1 MSLCCTYIAHESKS
15 KIVGSTQSTA
25 SRVHFCRAAPASGA
39 SDPRPR
45 RQHVQLARQRG
56 PSGREAGAAAKGR
69 RCSQWALH

>member
-1 MSLCCTYIAHESKS
+1 MSLCCTYIADESNS
-15 KIVGSTQSTA
+15 RIVGSTQSTA
-25 SRVHFCRAAPASGA
+25 SRLHFWPDLPASGA

-69 RCSQWALH
+69 RSSQWALH